1 MHLQGSVGR
10 TGLMMGLRS
19 NLSTDMPTKEASA
32 SQEAS
37 VAAKRVQLVE
47 LSYMGQGN
55 ELDTLCACRLR
66 VSPIQSVSQSSIHHS
81 LLQEC
86 STHLCA
92 STQAP
97 EQSGS
102 KGKAHDA
109 AVDGSRH
116 SAWQQAVATH
126 LEHASQIL
134 EVRRGC
140 QRIIKGAEDAWC
152 SWRVHTHSW
161 GRGRG
166 LPSRRYTNSD

>member
-1 MHLQGSVGR
+1 MAASIYVRSIGPKAWCAYESVIRIGTQWHAMHLQGSVGR

-86 STHLCA
+86 STHFCA

-102 KGKAHDA
+102 KG
-109 AVDGSRH
+109 
-116 SAWQQAVATH
+116 
-126 LEHASQIL
+126 
-134 EVRRGC
+134 
-140 QRIIKGAEDAWC
+140 
-152 SWRVHTHSW
+152 
-161 GRGRG
+161 
-166 LPSRRYTNSD
+166 